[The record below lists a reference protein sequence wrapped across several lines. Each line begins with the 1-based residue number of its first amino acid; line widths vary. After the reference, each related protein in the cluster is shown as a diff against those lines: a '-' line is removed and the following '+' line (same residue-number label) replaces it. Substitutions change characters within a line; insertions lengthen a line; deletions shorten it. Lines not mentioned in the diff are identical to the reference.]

1 MNDSSRGGF
10 HPQFHYSLP
19 EPYPIP
25 RVVGE
30 NSYYASLLLQD
41 YAGMSGELTAI
52 NQYLYHYITL
62 QDSHPAISVLARQV
76 AITEMHH
83 FKLLA
88 KLIHLLGELPIMHCV
103 NHGAVRFW
111 NAKYI
116 CYGETVY
123 DKLSANIRH
132 ETNAIHNYRNH
143 QQHINDPFIQE
154 VLERIIL
161 DEQYH
166 LRLFLHFREQVGNN
180 SNHP

>member
-1 MNDSSRGGF
+1 MNDTSSGGL
-10 HPQFHYSLP
+10 HPKPNYSLP

-30 NSYYASLLLQD
+30 NPYYASLLLQD

-52 NQYLYHYITL
+52 NQYIYHYITL
-62 QDSHPAISVLARQV
+62 KDSHPTISVLVRQV

-83 FKLLA
+83 LELLG
-88 KLIHLLGELPIMHCV
+88 KIIQLLGELPIMHWV
-103 NHGAVRFW
+103 DHGAMRSW
-111 NAKYI
+111 NAMFVY
-116 CYGETVY
+116 YGEAVY

-132 ETNAIHNYRNH
+132 ETNAIHNYRKH

-166 LRLFLHFREQVGNN
+166 LRLFLHFREEVGIDFDR
-180 SNHP
+180 